1 MPIDELD
8 RRLAELA
15 EAAREHAATPTAA
28 VIRAR
33 ARRRRTRRLS
43 AVAAAVAVVA
53 ALAVAT
59 RGQLAGESPDS
70 GPSAGPA
77 PSTPPSTAPR
87 TPPSTAPHPVP
98 WVRDL
103 ARPRAPTPTVP
114 GARLADLAVSIEAPS
129 RAVIGRPLRYSVT
142 IANAGSTPLPLRPCP
157 NYDQRL
163 AVEGTRPVLQPWR
176 LNCKALAAAAIGPG
190 ERVTFAMRLDVPA
203 TMPPGRA
210 VLIWNLDLGPGA
222 QFKPLQVVRP

>member
-28 VIRAR
+28 VIRTR
-33 ARRRRTRRLS
+33 ARRRRARRV
-43 AVAAAVAVVA
+43 AAAAAAVAVVA
-53 ALAVAT
+53 TLAMVT
-59 RGQLAGESPDS
+59 RGSLVGETPDT
-70 GPSAGPA
+70 GPSAGPG
-77 PSTPPSTAPR
+77 PSPSPSSPPR
-87 TPPSTAPHPVP
+87 TVP
-98 WVRDL
+98 WLREP

-114 GARLADLAVSIEAPS
+114 GARVADLAVSIDAPS

-142 IANAGSTPLPLRPCP
+142 IANAGGSALPLRPCP

-163 AVEGTRPVLQPWR
+163 AVEGARAVLQPWR
-176 LNCKALAAAAIGPG
+176 LNCRPLAAIGPG
-190 ERVTFAMRLDVPA
+190 ERVTFAMRLDLPA
-203 TMPPGRA
+203 TLPPGRA

-222 QFKPLQVVRP
+222 QFKPIEVVRQ